1 MSQVFSIP
9 RKGLKKPSQSL
20 ILLKKPRK
28 ARRKKMERKQ
38 ISSETL
44 QVLMELRLRIWK
56 KTNR

>member
-38 ISSETL
+38 ISGETL
-44 QVLMELRLRIWK
+44 
-56 KTNR
+56 